1 MRNKPDKHIFCPACF
16 RVLKYRAPLDF
27 HKIHCRIWV
36 KCSIIKRKER
46 NKLAGLQQNRNYV
59 AVALRRRKE
68 YTIMPRTRQL
78 KQDIRYYPKAL
89 MERLENIKSFP
100 MTLLEADSGF
110 GKSTAL
116 QYFFDTRNPE
126 AFPLHQHE
134 FQSETPAEAWKTFC
148 GLIAKFDRESAER
161 LAVIGMPGEDTM
173 LEIAQTIHGIS
184 CERETFLL
192 LDNFQLWELYRPCEF
207 LQTLS
212 DHGGKKLHI
221 VVATHPY
228 TKEERGGL
236 MRSGLLYLLQEEA
249 FAFSREDTDAY
260 YREAGLPLTGI
271 QLEEVIHLTG
281 GWVMAL
287 YIEMDAL
294 VRTGKFEQGGMTA
307 LMQKTFWGGLSEAEK
322 DFLLEVSIFPTFTLS
337 QAQAFSGLTMEETEN
352 RLREKRFFIRYDR
365 DHSCYT
371 MHTQL
376 KKMLEDKFAL
386 LPEKQ
391 QREIYLKGG
400 ELAEKA
406 GDRMNTLRFYYHAG
420 AWERLYAMP
429 LTSYDI
435 ADTIDETTTPMI
447 LDIMEHTTHEM
458 KVRYPKSLVPL
469 AFTLFFLGQNEEL
482 LRQKDEIKSVIE
494 ECSVSEE
501 EKDAMR
507 GELELLLSF
516 LEYNRIDAMSERHRR
531 ALELLGGPATL
542 INSKSTWTFGSP
554 SVLYMYWRESGKLNE
569 ELEQMD
575 ECMPYY
581 YRLSRGHGTGAE
593 LIMRAEAHL
602 HRGETDDA
610 EILCHRAIFTADSKR
625 QNSIAQCGVFT
636 LARLALLHGDR
647 ELLEDSRATLRD
659 RSYRNTEDLCR
670 YTYDL
675 ANGYLSLL
683 LGNPEAVAP
692 WLAEGKIDDRRLVIM
707 SQPFAHIIYGR
718 VLLEKKEYKKLLG
731 MGGYVMGISSIFP
744 NLLPQLY
751 MKIYMAQAY
760 LVLGKPKEAKE
771 NLRDALAIALPD
783 RMFLPFAE
791 NYEGIKKLLPDCCEQ
806 EARDEIAELFRTI
819 EKGLAQIIGHGLT
832 SRELDVIRLI
842 KQGDSYT
849 NIAKKLF
856 MAETTVKWHMKN
868 IFQKTG
874 IKSRKQIENGNF

>member
-1 MRNKPDKHIFCPACF
+1 
-16 RVLKYRAPLDF
+16 
-27 HKIHCRIWV
+27 
-36 KCSIIKRKER
+36 
-46 NKLAGLQQNRNYV
+46 
-59 AVALRRRKE
+59 
-68 YTIMPRTRQL
+68 
-78 KQDIRYYPKAL
+78 
-89 MERLENIKSFP
+89 MERLENIKSYP

-116 QYFFDTRNPE
+116 QHFFDTRNPE
-126 AFPLHQHE
+126 AIPLHQHE
-134 FQSETPAEAWKTFC
+134 FHSETPAEAWKVFC
-148 GLIAKFDRESAER
+148 SLIAAFDKESAEK
-161 LAVIGMPGEDTM
+161 LFVIGMPDEDTM
-173 LEIAQTIHGIS
+173 PEIARTIQGIS
-184 CERETFLL
+184 CGRETFLL

-207 LQTLS
+207 LKYLS
-212 DHGGKKLHI
+212 GHGGEKLHI

-228 TKEERGGL
+228 SKEERGGL
-236 MRSGLLYLLQEEA
+236 IRSGLLYLLQEEA

-260 YREAGLPLTGI
+260 YREAGLPLTGV
-271 QLEEVIHLTG
+271 QLEEVMRLTD

-287 YIEMDAL
+287 YIQMDAF
-294 VRTGKFEQGGMTA
+294 VRTGEFEQGGMTA
-307 LMQKTFWGGLSEAEK
+307 LMQKTFWGGLSGDEK
-322 DFLLEVSIFPTFTLS
+322 DFLLKVSIFPTFTLS
-337 QAQAFSGLTMEETEN
+337 QAQAFSGLTMEGTEN

-365 DHSCYT
+365 ENSCYT

-376 KKMLEDKFAL
+376 QKMLEEKFTH
-386 LPEKQ
+386 LPEERQK
-391 QREIYLKGG
+391 EIYLKGG
-400 ELAEKA
+400 GLAEKA

-435 ADTIDETTTPMI
+435 ADAIDETTTPMI

-482 LRQKDEIKSVIE
+482 LRQKDEIESVIA

-516 LEYNRIDAMSERHRR
+516 LEYNRIDAMSGRHRR
-531 ALELLGGPATL
+531 ALKLLGGPATL

-569 ELEQMD
+569 EIEQMD

-602 HRGETDDA
+602 HRGETDEA

-647 ELLEDSRATLRD
+647 ELLEDSLATLRD

-675 ANGYLSLL
+675 AKGYLSLL
-683 LGNPEAVAP
+683 LGKPEEVAP

-718 VLLEKKEYKKLLG
+718 MLLEKKEYKKLLG

-744 NLLPQLY
+744 NLLPQVY
-751 MKIYMAQAY
+751 MKIYMAQA
-760 LVLGKPKEAKE
+760 LDAGVKRVEAAQLLAE
-771 NLRDALAIALPD
+771 ALEMALPD
-783 RMFLPFAE
+783 RMYLPFAE
-791 NYEGIKKLLPDCCEQ
+791 NYERIKKLLPDCCKQ
-806 EARDEIAELFRTI
+806 EARGKIAELAHRVREGIAAVSAKTEELTPREKDVLKLLVVGRTNPEI
-819 EKGLAQIIGHGLT
+819 MDALHLSLSTVKKDVSAILRKFGIV
-832 SRELDVIRLI
+832 SRELVKGKDFDELI
-842 KQGDSYT
+842 K
-849 NIAKKLF
+849 
-856 MAETTVKWHMKN
+856 
-868 IFQKTG
+868 
-874 IKSRKQIENGNF
+874 

>member
-1 MRNKPDKHIFCPACF
+1 
-16 RVLKYRAPLDF
+16 
-27 HKIHCRIWV
+27 
-36 KCSIIKRKER
+36 
-46 NKLAGLQQNRNYV
+46 
-59 AVALRRRKE
+59 
-68 YTIMPRTRQL
+68 
-78 KQDIRYYPKAL
+78 
-89 MERLENIKSFP
+89 MEKLENIKSYP

-116 QYFFDTRNPE
+116 QHFFDTRNPE
-126 AFPLHQHE
+126 AYPLHQHE
-134 FQSETPAEAWKTFC
+134 FHSETPAEAWKIFC
-148 GLIAKFDRESAER
+148 GLIAVVDKESAER
-161 LAVIGMPGEDTM
+161 LSVIGMPDEDTM
-173 LEIAQTIHGIS
+173 PEIARTIHNIS
-184 CERETFLL
+184 CGRETFLL

-207 LQTLS
+207 LKYLS
-212 DHGGKKLHI
+212 DHGGEKLHI

-228 TKEERGGL
+228 AKDERGGL
-236 MRSGLLYLLQEEA
+236 VRSGRLYLLQEEA
-249 FAFSREDTDAY
+249 FAFSPEDADAY
-260 YREAGLPLTGI
+260 YREAGLFLTGL
-271 QLEEVIHLTG
+271 QLEEVMCLTD

-287 YIEMDAL
+287 YIQMDAF

-307 LMQKTFWGGLSEAEK
+307 LMQKTFWGGLSEDEK
-322 DFLLEVSIFPTFTLS
+322 EFLLEVSIFPTFTLS
-337 QAQAFSGLTMEETEN
+337 QAPAFSGLTMEGTEN

-365 DHSCYT
+365 ENSCYT

-376 KKMLEDKFAL
+376 QKMLEEKFAL
-386 LPEKQ
+386 LPEERQK
-391 QREIYLKGG
+391 EIYLKGG
-400 ELAEKA
+400 SLAEKA
-406 GDRMNTLRFYYHAG
+406 GDRMNTLRFYYRAG

-429 LTSYDI
+429 LTSYNI

-447 LDIMEHTTHEM
+447 LDILAHTTHEM

-482 LRQKDEIKSVIE
+482 LRQKDEIESVIE
-494 ECSVSEE
+494 ECSVSEK

-531 ALELLGGPATL
+531 ALELLGGAATL
-542 INSKSTWTFGSP
+542 INNKSTWTFGSP
-554 SVLYMYWRESGKLNE
+554 SVLYMYWRESGKLDE

-581 YRLSRGHGTGAE
+581 YRLSKGHGTGAE

-610 EILCHRAIFTADSKR
+610 EILCHRAIFTADSKH

-647 ELLEDSRATLRD
+647 ELLEDSLATLRD

-675 ANGYLSLL
+675 AKGYLSLL
-683 LGNPEAVAP
+683 LGKPEEVAP

-731 MGGYVMGISSIFP
+731 MGGYVIGISSIFP
-744 NLLPQLY
+744 NLLPQVY
-751 MKIYMAQAY
+751 MKIYMAQA
-760 LVLGKPKEAKE
+760 LDAGGNRGEAAQLLTE
-771 NLRDALAIALPD
+771 ALETALPD
-783 RMFLPFAE
+783 RMYLPFAE
-791 NYEGIKKLLPDCCEQ
+791 NYEGIKGALASGIRERAGMEHIRQLADQLSQSLVLLNGKKIELT
-806 EARDEIAELFRTI
+806 AREREILELAKQGLENKDIAE
-819 EKGLAQIIGHGLT
+819 
-832 SRELDVIRLI
+832 RL
-842 KQGDSYT
+842 
-849 NIAKKLF
+849 
-856 MAETTVKWHMKN
+856 
-868 IFQKTG
+868 G
-874 IKSRKQIENGNF
+874 IKISTVNNNFSRLYQKAEVSNRTQLLLLNL

>member
-1 MRNKPDKHIFCPACF
+1 M
-16 RVLKYRAPLDF
+16 DF

-36 KCSIIKRKER
+36 KCSIIIRKER
-46 NKLAGLQQNRNYV
+46 NKLARLQQNRNYV
-59 AVALRRRKE
+59 AVALRHRKE

-89 MERLENIKSFP
+89 MEKLENIRSYP

-116 QYFFDTRNPE
+116 QHLFDTRNPE

-134 FQSETPAEAWKTFC
+134 FQSETPAEAWKIFC

-161 LAVIGMPGEDTM
+161 LSVIGMPDEDTM
-173 LEIAQTIHGIS
+173 TEIARTIRGIS
-184 CERETFLL
+184 CDRETFLL

-207 LQTLS
+207 LKYLS

-221 VVATHPY
+221 VVAAHPY
-228 TKEERGGL
+228 AQEERGGL
-236 MRSGLLYLLQEEA
+236 VRSGRLYLLQEDA
-249 FAFSREDTDAY
+249 FAFPKEDADAY
-260 YREAGLPLTGI
+260 YREAGLPLTGV
-271 QLEEVIHLTG
+271 QLDEVMNLTK

-287 YIEMDAL
+287 YIQMDAF
-294 VRTGKFEQGGMTA
+294 VRTGKFEQGGMAA
-307 LMQKTFWGGLSEAEK
+307 LMQKTFWGGLPEDEK
-322 DFLLEVSIFPTFTLS
+322 DFLMEVSIFPTFTLS
-337 QAQAFSGLTMEETEN
+337 QAQAFSGLTMEGTEN

-365 DHSCYT
+365 ENSCFA

-376 KKMLEDKFAL
+376 KKILAEKFAL
-386 LPEKQ
+386 LPEKR

-482 LRQKDEIKSVIE
+482 LRQKDEIENVIS

-516 LEYNRIDAMSERHRR
+516 LEYNRIDAMSGRHRR
-531 ALELLGGPATL
+531 AFKLLGGPATL
-542 INSKSTWTFGSP
+542 INNKSTWTFGSP

-718 VLLEKKEYKKLLG
+718 VLLEKKEYNKLLG

-751 MKIYMAQAY
+751 MKIYMAQA
-760 LVLGKPKEAKE
+760 LDAGGKRGEAAQLLAE
-771 NLRDALAIALPD
+771 ALEMALPD
-783 RMFLPFAE
+783 RMYLPFAE

-806 EARDEIAELFRTI
+806 ETRGKIAELARKYISGI
-819 EKGLAQIIGHGLT
+819 EAVTGKGLTPQEKKILLLLKQDLTNKEIGERLHLSPYT
-832 SRELDVIRLI
+832 VRNTISDMLKRYEFASREQL
-842 KQGDSYT
+842 KQLPD
-849 NIAKKLF
+849 
-856 MAETTVKWHMKN
+856 
-868 IFQKTG
+868 
-874 IKSRKQIENGNF
+874 